1 MIFLRSYEITIV
13 NNLNAIIDQIR
24 HDFEAKNGA
33 RDIAL
38 KRSRELIRYCS
49 LSIRACHRHEFEKA
63 RELLVKVDE
72 LALQMTSDLADYPD
86 LYHAGYTRDALKEV
100 TEAHLVYALIHHDP
114 LPSPVALNVPNNAYL
129 GGLAEAAT
137 EMRRYILDLIRQD
150 RLEEAEGYFVKMDDI
165 YSVLVTIDFP
175 DALTGGLRRQTDI
188 VRGVTERTRG
198 DLTVAV
204 RQRKLER
211 ALRDFEES
219 ISE

>member
-1 MIFLRSYEITIV
+1 M
-13 NNLNAIIDQIR
+13 
-24 HDFEAKNGA
+24 
-33 RDIAL
+33 
-38 KRSRELIRYCS
+38 
-49 LSIRACHRHEFEKA
+49 
-63 RELLVKVDE
+63 
-72 LALQMTSDLADYPD
+72 
-86 LYHAGYTRDALKEV
+86 
-100 TEAHLVYALIHHDP
+100 YALIHHDP
-114 LPSPVALNVPNNAYL
+114 LPTPAELNVPHSAYL

-175 DALTGGLRRQTDI
+175 DAITGGLRRQTDI

-204 RQRKLER
+204 RQRRLER

-219 ISE
+219 VSA

>member
-1 MIFLRSYEITIV
+1 M
-13 NNLNAIIDQIR
+13 NNLNDIIEAIRQ
-24 HDFEAKNGA
+24 DFEARNAA
-33 RDIAL
+33 RDVAL

-49 LSIRACHRHEFEKA
+49 LSIRACHRHEFEQA
-63 RELLVKVDE
+63 LDLLVKVDE
-72 LALQMTSDLADYPD
+72 LADRMTADLASYPD

-114 LPSPVALNVPNNAYL
+114 LPTPADLGVPNSAYL

-137 EMRRYILDLIRQD
+137 EMRRYILDLIRRD
-150 RLEEAEGYFVKMDDI
+150 RLEEAEAYFVKMDDI

-175 DALTGGLRRQTDI
+175 DAITGGLRRQTDI

-204 RQRKLER
+204 RQRRLER
-211 ALRDFEES
+211 ALRDFEEQVS
-219 ISE
+219 RS